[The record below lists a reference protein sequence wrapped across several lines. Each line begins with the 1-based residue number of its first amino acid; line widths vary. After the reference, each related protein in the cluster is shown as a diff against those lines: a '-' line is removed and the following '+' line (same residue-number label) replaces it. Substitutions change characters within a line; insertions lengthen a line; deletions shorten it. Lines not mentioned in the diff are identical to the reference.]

1 MVKDERQAYIAKMQ
15 NDPENSNFWDMVAQ
29 EELEKLIQ
37 ALEEEWGQT
46 SLQVGRRRDGPFFL
60 SRRRFCLLRRDW
72 AIFQRK
78 KLKFF

>member
-37 ALEEEWGQT
+37 ALEEEWG
-46 SLQVGRRRDGPFFL
+46 
-60 SRRRFCLLRRDW
+60 
-72 AIFQRK
+72 
-78 KLKFF
+78 